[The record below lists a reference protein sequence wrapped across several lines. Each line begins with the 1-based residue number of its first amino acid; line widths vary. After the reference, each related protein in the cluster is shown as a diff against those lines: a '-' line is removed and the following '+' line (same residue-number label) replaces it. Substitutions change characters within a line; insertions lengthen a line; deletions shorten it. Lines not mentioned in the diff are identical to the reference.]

1 MKLTCKIL
9 SLGFVLAMLSLA
21 ACEEQKI
28 LFDGPDYLR
37 FSDSS
42 IVVKESLGKP
52 IEVKVH
58 IVGKPLDQELTVNYT
73 VSGNAR
79 EGRDY
84 TINGT
89 KGMVTIP
96 AGQYFG
102 VIDVR
107 LINNANNIL
116 GSQDVVF
123 ELSGASSGSELLL
136 GQAGGKLGKKFRL
149 TIQDDCILSGFYTG
163 SMRGNNNQVFE
174 VEDIE
179 VTSLDCKTYTVAKWN
194 VGLFSFNAIKE
205 PLNFVDDGKN
215 TLTIPKQ
222 VTKYIAAPYDT
233 LQGNGIFD
241 PRTKSII
248 LNVKIK
254 LPISETRD
262 SVFTFPF
269 TYTPR
274 KK

>member
-1 MKLTCKIL
+1 MKLIPKIL
-9 SLGFVLAMLSLA
+9 SLGFVLGMLALV
-21 ACEEQKI
+21 ACEEQRI
-28 LFDGPDYLR
+28 LFEEADYLR
-37 FSDSS
+37 FSDST

-58 IVGKPLDQELTVNYT
+58 VVGKPLNQAVTVNYS
-73 VSGNAR
+73 VSGDAR

-89 KGMVTIP
+89 KGVVTIP
-96 AGQYFG
+96 AGKLFG
-102 VIDVR
+102 IIDVR

-116 GSQDVVF
+116 ESQDIIF
-123 ELSGASSGSELLL
+123 ELTGTSSGPELLL
-136 GQAGGKLGKKFRL
+136 GQAGGKLGKQFRL
-149 TIQDDCILSGFYTG
+149 TIQDDCLLSGFYTG
-163 SMRGNNNQVFE
+163 SIAAANNQRFE
-174 VEDIE
+174 VADIE
-179 VTSLDCKTYTVAKWN
+179 VSSQDCKTYTVAKWN
-194 VGLFSFNAIKE
+194 VGIFDFNAIRE
-205 PLNFVDDGKN
+205 PLNFIDNGNN

-222 VTKYIAAPYDT
+222 VSNYIEVPYDT

-262 SVFTFPF
+262 SVFTFPI
-269 TYTPR
+269 TYLPR
-274 KK
+274 KQ